1 MYVAARGPRVSPGR
15 ITPALAVPRWLVV
28 ALVLAVVVI
37 ALARRAPAPGTP
49 SAGMTAQGAACVLP
63 PFLAGRDG
71 VVQTPVA
78 SAPPIPLEGAR
89 AEVLA
94 GFSVAARVLGTERY
108 RFDREATW
116 SPLDLALGWGRMRED
131 AVLSQLSISQGGRFF
146 HWRSAQAPP
155 IPVDELTASASNM
168 HMVPA
173 NEAVADAL
181 HAIDAGDAVR
191 IDGWL
196 IRIEAP
202 DGWRWSSSL
211 SRHDSGAGA
220 CELVYVCAV
229 TPQ

>member
-1 MYVAARGPRVSPGR
+1 MS
-15 ITPALAVPRWLVV
+15 VPRWLVIT
-28 ALVLAVVVI
+28 LVLAVVVI
-37 ALARRAPAPGTP
+37 AAVRRSPTPGTP
-49 SAGMTAQGAACVLP
+49 SAGLSTTGTACALP

-71 VVQTPVA
+71 VVQTPVS
-78 SAPPIPLEGAR
+78 SAPPIPLEGAQGH
-89 AEVLA
+89 VLA

-108 RFDREATW
+108 TFDREATW
-116 SPLDLALGWGRMRED
+116 SPLDLALGWGRMRDD

-146 HWRSAQAPP
+146 HWRSEQAPP

-173 NEAVADAL
+173 NEAIADAL

-196 IRIEAP
+196 IRIEAE

-211 SRHDSGAGA
+211 SREDSGAGA

-229 TPQ
+229 TRQ